1 MWTDLK
7 LLAPPSICHSTMNSQ
22 TQCTFFCWVTWSCG
36 LMCSHLMLESSLS
49 YPVSS
54 RTSKVSVIKKALVIY
69 WWQEWMGGWMDEW
82 VNEWCN
88 SASFLGIILSNCQLW
103 KQNPKFW
110 YLRKFLSLSFLH
122 LFFSDPDF
130 LSPDCLSLSCSL
142 SQEKFPILLN

>member
-7 LLAPPSICHSTMNSQ
+7 LLAPPTICHSTMNSQ
-22 TQCTFFCWVTWSCG
+22 TQCAFFCWVTWSCG
-36 LMCSHLMLESSLS
+36 LMCSHPMLESSLS
-49 YPVSS
+49 YPISS

-88 SASFLGIILSNCQLW
+88 SASFLGIILTVNFENKIPNFDTSGNSCH
-103 KQNPKFW
+103 
-110 YLRKFLSLSFLH
+110 FLFCTCFFLTLISYH
-122 LFFSDPDF
+122 LIVSIY
-130 LSPDCLSLSCSL
+130 CSL